1 MSANSL
7 EDVLQAIKQLR
18 PDIRAEAIVADL
30 IENDVDHEDVQV
42 NHQGAFL
49 RPVRRD
55 VLSAEIKNSN
65 DTREIIELFLSR
77 NSIYDAL
84 PEGLFHQPGEEL
96 PHKKSV
102 ATLAAE
108 YKKRKQQEKEA
119 RRFFQ
124 PLENEFFRQRV
135 DLELKERQLLRKF
148 RHLFNDFLLSFWRID
163 HTLPREFTIR
173 LIRILPL
180 AQELTGDM
188 DSVAHALAYALNE
201 QVSITIEY
209 KRAKRPGGGNR
220 LGQTGLGHDFIAG
233 DMTEPQPVAIV
244 TIGPITHGDVQDFLP
259 GGEALRFAEVFYS
272 YFMPFHIDVETQ
284 VQTDPAYRP
293 DPASLG
299 VLHYALQL

>member
-1 MSANSL
+1 MRTNSL
-7 EDVLQAIKQLR
+7 EEALQAIRQLR
-18 PDIRAEAIVADL
+18 LDIRAEAIVADL
-30 IENDVDHEDVQV
+30 VENDIDHEDIQV
-42 NHQGAFL
+42 NQQGAFL

-55 VLSAEIKNSN
+55 VLSAEIKNNN
-65 DTREIIELFLSR
+65 DAREILELFLSR

-102 ATLAAE
+102 TTLAAE

-119 RRFFQ
+119 RLFFQ

-148 RHLFNDFLLSFWRID
+148 RHLFNDFLLSFWKID
-163 HTLPREFTIR
+163 DTLPREFTIR

-180 AQELTGDM
+180 ANELTGNM
-188 DSVAHALAYALNE
+188 ANVAQALAYTLNE
-201 QVSITIEY
+201 QVTIEIEY
-209 KRAKRPGGGNR
+209 KRAERPGGGNR

-233 DMTEPQPVAIV
+233 NMTEPQPVAVV
-244 TIGPITHGDVQDFLP
+244 TVGPITNGNVQDFLP
-259 GGEALRFAEVFYS
+259 GGEALRFAKVFYS
-272 YFMPFHIDVETQ
+272 YFMPFHIDVETEIL
-284 VQTDPAYRP
+284 TDTAYRP
-293 DPASLG
+293 DPKSLG